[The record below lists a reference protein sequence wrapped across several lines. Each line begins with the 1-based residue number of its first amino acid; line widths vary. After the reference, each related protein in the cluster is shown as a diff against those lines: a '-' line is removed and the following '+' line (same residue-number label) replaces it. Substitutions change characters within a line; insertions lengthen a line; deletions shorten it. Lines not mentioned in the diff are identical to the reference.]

1 MCTIRAPT
9 HEVAEAVHSD
19 LNRTSNDIVYRTTT
33 QSRKMQIPVLFLA
46 LAMVSAEEA
55 EENTRLLLGAR
66 PQVTSQHSLTLSSSS
81 GPLSPTG
88 LLLSIFSSAA
98 QSKPRPHTTSRPYPT
113 TLHQSCTY
121 WCATP
126 ENQFYCCEH
135 GPTKPTLP
143 PFGRPGCCPA
153 VRPECPTTRVGP
165 PETCSHDHA
174 CTRSPTD
181 KCCFDRCLGRHV
193 CKPAQPC
200 YTF

>member
-1 MCTIRAPT
+1 
-9 HEVAEAVHSD
+9 
-19 LNRTSNDIVYRTTT
+19 
-33 QSRKMQIPVLFLA
+33 MQISVLFLA
-46 LAMVSAEEA
+46 LALAVVSAEES
-55 EENTRLLLGAR
+55 EENTRLLQGAR

-81 GPLSPTG
+81 GSLSPAG
-88 LLLSIFSSAA
+88 LLFNIFSGAV
-98 QSKPRPHTTSRPYPT
+98 SKPHPHPYPT

-121 WCATP
+121 WCSTP

-143 PFGRPGCCPA
+143 PFVRPGCCPA
-153 VRPECPTTRVGP
+153 VRPVCPATRVGP

-174 CTRSPTD
+174 CTRNPTD

-200 YTF
+200 YSS